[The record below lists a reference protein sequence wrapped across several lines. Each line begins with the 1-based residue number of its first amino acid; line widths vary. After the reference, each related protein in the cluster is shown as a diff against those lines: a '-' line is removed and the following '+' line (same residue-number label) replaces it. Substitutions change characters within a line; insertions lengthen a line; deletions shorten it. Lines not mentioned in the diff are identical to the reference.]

1 MSTVLKSQNP
11 ANAVGDTTVR
21 QTVRK
26 KKFTT
31 LDFARAKE
39 RGEPIVMVTAYDSTS
54 AKLAELAGIE
64 VILVGDS
71 VAMVAL
77 GHQNTLPV
85 TMAEMLHHAK
95 AVSRGARTPFLI
107 GDLPFLSY
115 HGTVEEAVHNAGLFL
130 KEAGM
135 DAVKLEGGA
144 ERLPAVRAIV
154 QAGIPVMGHLGLTPQ
169 KVHQLGGF
177 RPQARSAEAAL
188 QLLEDALSLQDA
200 GCFALVLESVPVEV
214 AQRVSQRLRIPTIG
228 IGAGVHCDG
237 QVLVWHDLLGL
248 DDDFQPPFSK
258 AYRHLA
264 DSVISGLQEYG
275 QEVKSRAF
283 PGPEQSRHMSEA
295 ELTSFLDSS
304 PCSS

>member
-1 MSTVLKSQNP
+1 MSTVLKSQEATP
-11 ANAVGDTTVR
+11 RVAR
-21 QTVRK
+21 

-31 LDFARAKE
+31 LDFARLKE

-77 GHQNTLPV
+77 GHSNTLPV
-85 TMAEMLHHAK
+85 TMAEMLHHAR

-115 HGTVEEAVHNAGLFL
+115 HGSVEEAVHNAGLFL

-135 DAVKLEGGA
+135 DAVKLEGGR
-144 ERLPAVRAIV
+144 ERVAHVKAIV
-154 QAGIPVMGHLGLTPQ
+154 EAGIPVMGHLGLTPQ

-177 RPQARSAEAAL
+177 RPQARNAQAAR
-188 QLLEDALSLQDA
+188 QLLDDALALEQA
-200 GCFALVLESVPVEV
+200 GCFSVVLESVPLEV
-214 AQRVSQRLRIPTIG
+214 GQHITSQLRIPTIG

-264 DSVISGLQEYG
+264 HSVVAGLSEYG

-283 PGPEQSRHMSEA
+283 PGPEQSRAMPKD
-295 ELTSFLDSS
+295 ELSAFLDA
-304 PCSS
+304 PCS

>member
-1 MSTVLKSQNP
+1 MSTVLKSDVVCAQATP
-11 ANAVGDTTVR
+11 
-21 QTVRK
+21 RK

-39 RGEPIVMVTAYDSTS
+39 RGEPIVMVTAYDSTA

-71 VAMVAL
+71 VAMVCL
-77 GHQNTLPV
+77 GHSNTLPV
-85 TMAEMLHHAK
+85 TMAEMLHHAR

-115 HGTVEEAVHNAGLFL
+115 HGSVEEAVHNAGLFL

-135 DAVKLEGGA
+135 DAVKLEGGR
-144 ERLPAVRAIV
+144 ERLPAVSAIV

-169 KVHQLGGF
+169 KVHQFGGF
-177 RPQARSAEAAL
+177 RPQARDAQAACQLLDDAVAL
-188 QLLEDALSLQDA
+188 QEA

-214 AQRVSQRLRIPTIG
+214 AQRVTARLRIPTIG

-248 DDDFQPPFSK
+248 DDDFLPPFAK
-258 AYRHLA
+258 AYRHLSQ
-264 DSVISGLQEYG
+264 SVVAGLAEYG

-283 PGPEQSRHMSEA
+283 PGPEQSRRMA
-295 ELTSFLDSS
+295 ADELSAFLESTE
-304 PCSS
+304 C

>member
-1 MSTVLKSQNP
+1 MSTVLKSDAP
-11 ANAVGDTTVR
+11 SKGAS
-21 QTVRK
+21 RK

-31 LDFARAKE
+31 LDFGRAKE
-39 RGEPIVMVTAYDSTS
+39 RGEPIVMVTAYDSTA

-71 VAMVAL
+71 VAMVCL
-77 GHQNTLPV
+77 GHSNTLPV

-95 AVSRGARTPFLI
+95 AVSRGARLPFLI

-135 DAVKLEGGA
+135 DAVKLEGGR
-144 ERLPAVRAIV
+144 ERLPAICAIIE
-154 QAGIPVMGHLGLTPQ
+154 AGIPVMGHLGLTPQ

-177 RPQARSAEAAL
+177 RPQARDAQAAR
-188 QLLEDALSLQDA
+188 QLLEDALALEQA

-214 AQRVSQRLRIPTIG
+214 AQRVSARLRIPTIG

-248 DDDFQPPFSK
+248 DEDFQPPFAK
-258 AYRHLA
+258 AYRQL
-264 DSVISGLQEYG
+264 SQTVVGGLSEYG
-275 QEVKSRAF
+275 QEVKRRTF
-283 PGPEQSRHMSEA
+283 PGPEQSRRMPA
-295 ELTSFLDSS
+295 EELAEFLESTS
-304 PCSS
+304 C

>member
-1 MSTVLKSQNP
+1 MSTVLKSQGATP
-11 ANAVGDTTVR
+11 RVAR
-21 QTVRK
+21 

-39 RGEPIVMVTAYDSTS
+39 RAEPIVMVTAYDSTS

-77 GHQNTLPV
+77 GHSNTLPV

-95 AVSRGARTPFLI
+95 AVSRGARSPFLI

-115 HGTVEEAVHNAGLFL
+115 HGTPEEAVQNAGLFL

-135 DAVKLEGGA
+135 DAVKLEGGS
-144 ERLPAVRAIV
+144 ERVPAVRAIV

-177 RPQARSAEAAL
+177 RPQARSAVAAR
-188 QLLEDALSLQDA
+188 QLLEDALALEEA
-200 GCFALVLESVPVEV
+200 GCFSLVLESVPVEV
-214 AQRVSQRLRIPTIG
+214 AQLVTARLRIPTIG

-248 DDDFQPPFSK
+248 DEDFAPPFSK
-258 AYRHLA
+258 AYRHLGH
-264 DSVISGLQEYG
+264 SVVAGLTEYG

-283 PGPEQSRHMSEA
+283 PGPEQSRSMPEE
-295 ELTSFLDSS
+295 ELAAFLEST
-304 PCSS
+304 C